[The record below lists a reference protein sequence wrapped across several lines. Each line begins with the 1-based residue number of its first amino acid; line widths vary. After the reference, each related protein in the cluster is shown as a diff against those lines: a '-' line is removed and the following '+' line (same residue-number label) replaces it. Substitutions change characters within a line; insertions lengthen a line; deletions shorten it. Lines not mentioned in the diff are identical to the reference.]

1 MKMTTNE
8 EVVEGIILKKTV
20 YKENDMILHIY
31 TKEYGKIGI
40 IARGIRKIT
49 SKNARACQEMLISEM
64 SINLKKGLS
73 SLMKATPVDYL
84 RHIKENLDSEI
95 VANYVLEYFY
105 RYLEDNNPN
114 QDEYDIL

>member
-49 SKNARACQEMLISEM
+49 SKNARACQEMMISEM

-73 SLMKATPVDYL
+73 SL
-84 RHIKENLDSEI
+84 
-95 VANYVLEYFY
+95 F
-105 RYLEDNNPN
+105 
-114 QDEYDIL
+114 